1 MMAQISGNM
10 KENKDKQAESSALQ
24 TMSGRFGSN
33 RIETPSTNHARDDNR
48 NQAKLPKIDFPYL
61 NGEGPREWVRKAM
74 KYFQLHQVADELKV
88 GIAEMYLKG
97 KADIWFH
104 GFAASH
110 PNAEWNVFTSE
121 LCRRFSETKGE
132 EVIEAFSKI
141 RQFGSIT
148 EYQEKFEELKA
159 QVMLSL
165 PHLPE
170 TYYISIFTSGLKGEI
185 KSMVKMLKPI
195 SLTQA
200 FEIATLQENTIS
212 AINKTQKMK
221 HLTNTTPRWNNPISK
236 NPDSNIT
243 PQNTTKYPKPH
254 IPYKI
259 ISPADFQAKRALNL
273 CYK

>member
-1 MMAQISGNM
+1 MSETRSKVQEEHLKKIDRELGELSAAYRTVINKVDSSDLTLKALGNRQE
-10 KENKDKQAESSALQ
+10 KIENIVTDINQKY
-24 TMSGRFGSN
+24 
-33 RIETPSTNHARDDNR
+33 ETDDNG
-48 NQAKLPKIDFPYL
+48 NQAKLPKIDFPYF
-61 NGEGPREWVRKAM
+61 NGEGPREWVRKAR

-121 LCRRFSETKGE
+121 LCRRFSETTGE
-132 EVIEAFSKI
+132 EVVEAFSKI

-148 EYQEKFEELKA
+148 EYQEKFEELKT

-185 KSMVKMLKPI
+185 KSMVKMLKPTY
-195 SLTQA
+195 LTQA

-212 AINKTQKMK
+212 AINRT
-221 HLTNTTPRWNNPISK
+221 
-236 NPDSNIT
+236 
-243 PQNTTKYPKPH
+243 
-254 IPYKI
+254 
-259 ISPADFQAKRALNL
+259 
-273 CYK
+273 